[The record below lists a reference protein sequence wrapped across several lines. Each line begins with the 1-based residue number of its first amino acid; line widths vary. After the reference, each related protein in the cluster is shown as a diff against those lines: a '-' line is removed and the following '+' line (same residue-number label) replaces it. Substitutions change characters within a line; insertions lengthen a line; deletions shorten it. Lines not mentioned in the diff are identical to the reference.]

1 MTLFLGL
8 GRDPLGALYLIH
20 NLSLYDAIFSVVPP
34 EHSKTFSASS
44 GSRQTALTAAYI
56 LHRILHPS
64 PSFPI
69 PSLHPTLLSVA
80 GTDPSC
86 KARLY
91 LAAALTPYKGIVY
104 HDRKKKPQ
112 SATDLVIRES
122 LKLGTQHHY
131 LDGIPP
137 LFAAAQLLRNPAL
150 ERLRTPS
157 ERVALGE

>member
-1 MTLFLGL
+1 MTLLSS

-20 NLSLYDAIFSVVPP
+20 DLSLYNAIFSVVPP
-34 EHSKTFSASS
+34 EHSKTFSASP
-44 GSRQTALTAAYI
+44 GSCQTALTAAYI
-56 LHRILHPS
+56 LHRVFHPS

-91 LAAALTPYKGIVY
+91 LAAALTPYKGITY
-104 HDRKKKPQ
+104 QDRKKKPQ
-112 SATDLVIRES
+112 SAIDLVIRES

-137 LFAAAQLLRNPAL
+137 LFTAAQLLHNPTL
-150 ERLRTPS
+150 ERFQTPS
-157 ERVALGE
+157 ERVALGK